1 MENIQKSDLTSQL
14 EKIYGKSVVRRIK
27 EQRIKK
33 NNDPIYNFD
42 ELRTLLFYLLINNES
57 HPNYYNKRQKHL
69 TRFILIT
76 IEKFYGNSSIDFS
89 KPAEESDNFAWEIE
103 HIIPQNSENQN
114 KETIKKD
121 NINNIGNLTLLPS
134 GINGDS
140 NYSNKNF
147 QKKKEFLNLNLSEG
161 ILTINDC
168 FEMDTFGDS
177 EIENRKT
184 ELLNK
189 FNNIFYETG
198 KSRCIEN
205 FSIENF
211 VRKLGLREF

>member
-1 MENIQKSDLTSQL
+1 MENIPKSNLTSQL
-14 EKIYGKSVVRRIK
+14 EKIYGKSVVRRLK
-27 EQRIKK
+27 EQRIEK

-42 ELRTLLFYLLINNES
+42 ELRTLLFRLLINNES
-57 HPNYYNKRQKHL
+57 HSNYYNKKQKHL

-140 NYSNKNF
+140 KYSNKNF

-184 ELLNK
+184 ELLDK

>member
-57 HPNYYNKRQKHL
+57 HPNYYNKKQKHL

>member
-14 EKIYGKSVVRRIK
+14 EKIYGKSVVRKIK

-57 HPNYYNKRQKHL
+57 HPNYYNKKQKHL

>member
-42 ELRTLLFYLLINNES
+42 ELRTLLFYLLINNGS

>member
-1 MENIQKSDLTSQL
+1 MGNIQKSDLTSQL

-57 HPNYYNKRQKHL
+57 HPNYYNKKQKHL

-198 KSRCIEN
+198 KSRYIEN

>member
-1 MENIQKSDLTSQL
+1 MGNIQKSDLTSQL

-57 HPNYYNKRQKHL
+57 HPNYYNKKQKHL

-198 KSRCIEN
+198 KARCIEN

>member
-1 MENIQKSDLTSQL
+1 MENIPKSDLTSQL

-33 NNDPIYNFD
+33 NNDPIYDFD

-57 HPNYYNKRQKHL
+57 HPNYYNTKQKHL

-89 KPAEESDNFAWEIE
+89 KPAEKSDNFAWEIE
-103 HIIPQNSENQN
+103 HIIPQNSENPN

-140 NYSNKNF
+140 DYGNKNF

-168 FEMDTFGDS
+168 FEMDIFGDS

-184 ELLNK
+184 ELLDK

-198 KSRCIEN
+198 KSRCLDN

>member
-1 MENIQKSDLTSQL
+1 MGNIQKSDLTSQL

-57 HPNYYNKRQKHL
+57 HPNYYNKKQKHL

>member
-57 HPNYYNKRQKHL
+57 HPNYYNKKQKHL

-211 VRKLGLREF
+211 VRKLGLREL